1 MPWWHNVAMPTGDTN
16 LMPWRWLLTWADHYK
31 GNRCH
36 MSRPFPGLNAIWFR
50 LSWEM
55 GISAGG
61 KIGHLGPW
69 NLEPWTL
76 RSGDVVQ
83 YSNICQLHPDSFEQY
98 SIAADNASLY
108 EILSFF
114 FYCLFRWKQEEG
126 TQYWMVLMA
135 LILGVENASPLSV
148 SNLPISLSPYLCLSH
163 SISYYTYM
171 YLISLSHTHTPL
183 PYSSNGYDTIME
195 KGF

>member
-1 MPWWHNVAMPTGDTN
+1 
-16 LMPWRWLLTWADHYK
+16 MPWRWLLTWADHYK

-61 KIGHLGPW
+61 KIGNLGPW

-126 TQYWMVLMA
+126 TQYWMVLMS
-135 LILGVENASPLSV
+135 LILCVENASP
-148 SNLPISLSPYLCLSH
+148 SLSPTFPSLYPHISVSLTQSLTIHTC
-163 SISYYTYM
+163 ISYLSPILILRFHILQTDM
-171 YLISLSHTHTPL
+171 ILLWRRGSNPLYLEIHQS
-183 PYSSNGYDTIME
+183 
-195 KGF
+195 